1 MKFILFDKITDRSLI
16 VFFILIIVILIY
28 FFTSRYKKFIF
39 NNFESMINYKSSEN
53 FKTNLT
59 NIFKNHEFN
68 LNTYPNVELKPGQL
82 FLQNN
87 KFLPECCF
95 YYNEYSTDKGCPC
108 ITPEQQYYLQR
119 RGLNRDKNSFLKESN
134 DYTNLYF
141 SPTLAFKN

>member
-1 MKFILFDKITDRSLI
+1 MKFILCDKTNNRSFKVL
-16 VFFILIIVILIY
+16 VILIIIIFLY
-28 FFTSRYKKFIF
+28 FSTSICKKLSF
-39 NNFESMINYKSSEN
+39 NNFESMTNYKSSKDL
-53 FKTNLT
+53 KTNLT

-68 LNTYPNVELKPGQL
+68 LNEYPNIEVKPGQL

-95 YYNEYSTDKGCPC
+95 YYNDYSTDKGCPC

-119 RGLNRDKNSFLKESN
+119 RGLNRDKNSFLKESS
-134 DYTNLYF
+134 DYTNLVF